1 LSLGTVARSER
12 PPSLADAGSLRPDVV
27 DRLAAV
33 RPGRPP
39 VLWVRRIDLG
49 AALAIDSVAA
59 GHLTPTERLRADRG
73 TDAVR
78 RRRILLR
85 AGLRQ
90 FLGELLGLPPAAVPL
105 IEQAGRPLLDG
116 SLGFLHVSCSAAGK
130 VGLVAIAAG
139 TPVGI
144 DVEVHRDGDALVA
157 SDEGWLCPAE
167 ERQLRRV
174 PPDQRRQ
181 AATRCWT
188 QKEAVLKGLGVG
200 LDRHPRT
207 VATPMAATGRVG
219 EWWTVPVPVATGHV
233 ASAAIRTELDD
244 VTLLVEDMTVGE
256 A

>member
-1 LSLGTVARSER
+1 VSLGTVARSER
-12 PPSLADAGSLRPDVV
+12 SRGRSSALPLRPDVV

-33 RPGRPP
+33 RPGQPP
-39 VLWVRRIDLG
+39 ALWVRRIDLCATRG
-49 AALAIDSVAA
+49 VESVAA
-59 GHLTPTERLRADRG
+59 GHLTATERLRADRG

-90 FLGELLGLPPAAVPL
+90 FLGELLALPPAAVPL
-105 IEQAGRPLLDG
+105 TEQAGRPLLGG
-116 SLGFLHVSCSAAGK
+116 SLGFLHVSCSAGGQ

-144 DVEVHRDGDALVA
+144 DVEAHRDGDALVA

-167 ERQLRRV
+167 ERQLRRL

-200 LDRHPRT
+200 LNRHPRT
-207 VATPMAATGRVG
+207 VRTPMAVTGRVG

-244 VTLLVEDMTVGE
+244 VTLVVEDMTVGE